1 MVLNVVILRLVF
13 VKGLTV
19 KIMNVFLYQTKQTN
33 NVFVGYVL
41 TVRQQEILIIVVV
54 TVNST
59 EIERTEILH
68 MVTPPHF
75 STLSHH
81 LRYYCQYHVNMMNW

>member
-33 NVFVGYVL
+33 HVFVGCVE
-41 TVRQQEILIIVVV
+41 TVRQQYLLLIIVVV
-54 TVNST
+54 TVNS
-59 EIERTEILH
+59 
-68 MVTPPHF
+68 P
-75 STLSHH
+75 
-81 LRYYCQYHVNMMNW
+81 QN